1 MSTLK
6 VDDDIAQLQAL
17 PKDIL
22 AQEKAI
28 TALTGQSV
36 DQKWFVVHGASPQQ
50 TLERLEAF
58 TPALAQA
65 QKAGEIARWRT
76 LPLNSL
82 ARQKSDLTLLR
93 DAAPAVTNVLK
104 SAGLSAVSPNLD
116 AMPVSVDAWLESPA
130 SEGWRLL
137 WLTLPD
143 GESGVLVPVDGAK
156 NSAHLGELA
165 ARHDGV
171 VWVDRKA
178 SFDGLFALYRTLLTG
193 LLFAAL
199 AVIACGAMLRL
210 GWRKGLIS
218 LVPSVL
224 SLSCGLAVLA
234 ATGHPVNLFS
244 LLALVLVLGI
254 GINYTLFFSNPRGT
268 PLTSMLAITL
278 AMMTTLLTL
287 GMLVFSATQAISSFG
302 IVLVSAVALTAALL
316 LAGCSHSTDTKETR
330 PQAWLQPG
338 TKVTLP
344 PPGIS
349 PAVSSQQLLTGS
361 FNGQTQSLLVMLNAD
376 AHKVT
381 LAGLSSVGIRLFL
394 ATYDETGI
402 HTEQS
407 IVVPQ
412 LPPASQVLADVML
425 SHWPI
430 SAWQPQLPKGWTL
443 TDNGDRRELRN
454 ASGKLVTEIVYLQ
467 RKGKREPISIEQ
479 HVFKYHITI
488 QYLGD

>member
-1 MSTLK
+1 M
-6 VDDDIAQLQAL
+6 
-17 PKDIL
+17 
-22 AQEKAI
+22 
-28 TALTGQSV
+28 
-36 DQKWFVVHGASPQQ
+36 
-50 TLERLEAF
+50 
-58 TPALAQA
+58 
-65 QKAGEIARWRT
+65 
-76 LPLNSL
+76 N
-82 ARQKSDLTLLR
+82 
-93 DAAPAVTNVLK
+93 AV
-104 SAGLSAVSPNLD
+104 
-116 AMPVSVDAWLESPA
+116 
-130 SEGWRLL
+130 
-137 WLTLPD
+137 
-143 GESGVLVPVDGAK
+143 
-156 NSAHLGELA
+156 
-165 ARHDGV
+165 
-171 VWVDRKA
+171 
-178 SFDGLFALYRTLLTG
+178 YR
-193 LLFAAL
+193 
-199 AVIACGAMLRL
+199 
-210 GWRKGLIS
+210 
-218 LVPSVL
+218 
-224 SLSCGLAVLA
+224 
-234 ATGHPVNLFS
+234 
-244 LLALVLVLGI
+244 
-254 GINYTLFFSNPRGT
+254 
-268 PLTSMLAITL
+268 
-278 AMMTTLLTL
+278 
-287 GMLVFSATQAISSFG
+287 
-302 IVLVSAVALTAALL
+302 AVALAAALL

-361 FNGQTQSLLVMLNAD
+361 FNGHTQSLLVMLNAD

-394 ATYDETGI
+394 ATYDESGI

>member
-1 MSTLK
+1 M
-6 VDDDIAQLQAL
+6 
-17 PKDIL
+17 
-22 AQEKAI
+22 
-28 TALTGQSV
+28 
-36 DQKWFVVHGASPQQ
+36 
-50 TLERLEAF
+50 
-58 TPALAQA
+58 
-65 QKAGEIARWRT
+65 
-76 LPLNSL
+76 N
-82 ARQKSDLTLLR
+82 
-93 DAAPAVTNVLK
+93 AV
-104 SAGLSAVSPNLD
+104 
-116 AMPVSVDAWLESPA
+116 
-130 SEGWRLL
+130 
-137 WLTLPD
+137 
-143 GESGVLVPVDGAK
+143 
-156 NSAHLGELA
+156 
-165 ARHDGV
+165 
-171 VWVDRKA
+171 
-178 SFDGLFALYRTLLTG
+178 YR
-193 LLFAAL
+193 
-199 AVIACGAMLRL
+199 
-210 GWRKGLIS
+210 
-218 LVPSVL
+218 
-224 SLSCGLAVLA
+224 
-234 ATGHPVNLFS
+234 
-244 LLALVLVLGI
+244 
-254 GINYTLFFSNPRGT
+254 
-268 PLTSMLAITL
+268 
-278 AMMTTLLTL
+278 
-287 GMLVFSATQAISSFG
+287 
-302 IVLVSAVALTAALL
+302 AVALAAALL

-338 TKVTLP
+338 TRVTLP

-479 HVFKYHITI
+479 HIFKYHITI

>member
-1 MSTLK
+1 MN
-6 VDDDIAQLQAL
+6 
-17 PKDIL
+17 
-22 AQEKAI
+22 
-28 TALTGQSV
+28 
-36 DQKWFVVHGASPQQ
+36 
-50 TLERLEAF
+50 AF
-58 TPALAQA
+58 
-65 QKAGEIARWRT
+65 
-76 LPLNSL
+76 
-82 ARQKSDLTLLR
+82 
-93 DAAPAVTNVLK
+93 
-104 SAGLSAVSPNLD
+104 
-116 AMPVSVDAWLESPA
+116 
-130 SEGWRLL
+130 
-137 WLTLPD
+137 
-143 GESGVLVPVDGAK
+143 
-156 NSAHLGELA
+156 
-165 ARHDGV
+165 
-171 VWVDRKA
+171 
-178 SFDGLFALYRTLLTG
+178 YR
-193 LLFAAL
+193 
-199 AVIACGAMLRL
+199 
-210 GWRKGLIS
+210 
-218 LVPSVL
+218 
-224 SLSCGLAVLA
+224 
-234 ATGHPVNLFS
+234 
-244 LLALVLVLGI
+244 
-254 GINYTLFFSNPRGT
+254 
-268 PLTSMLAITL
+268 
-278 AMMTTLLTL
+278 
-287 GMLVFSATQAISSFG
+287 
-302 IVLVSAVALTAALL
+302 AVALAAALL

-330 PQAWLQPG
+330 PQAWLQQG

-479 HVFKYHITI
+479 HVFNYHITI

>member
-1 MSTLK
+1 MN
-6 VDDDIAQLQAL
+6 
-17 PKDIL
+17 
-22 AQEKAI
+22 
-28 TALTGQSV
+28 
-36 DQKWFVVHGASPQQ
+36 
-50 TLERLEAF
+50 AF
-58 TPALAQA
+58 
-65 QKAGEIARWRT
+65 
-76 LPLNSL
+76 
-82 ARQKSDLTLLR
+82 
-93 DAAPAVTNVLK
+93 
-104 SAGLSAVSPNLD
+104 
-116 AMPVSVDAWLESPA
+116 
-130 SEGWRLL
+130 
-137 WLTLPD
+137 
-143 GESGVLVPVDGAK
+143 
-156 NSAHLGELA
+156 
-165 ARHDGV
+165 
-171 VWVDRKA
+171 
-178 SFDGLFALYRTLLTG
+178 YR
-193 LLFAAL
+193 
-199 AVIACGAMLRL
+199 
-210 GWRKGLIS
+210 
-218 LVPSVL
+218 
-224 SLSCGLAVLA
+224 
-234 ATGHPVNLFS
+234 
-244 LLALVLVLGI
+244 
-254 GINYTLFFSNPRGT
+254 
-268 PLTSMLAITL
+268 
-278 AMMTTLLTL
+278 
-287 GMLVFSATQAISSFG
+287 
-302 IVLVSAVALTAALL
+302 AVALTAALL
-316 LAGCSHSTDTKETR
+316 LAGCSHSTATQETR

-338 TKVTLP
+338 TRVTLP

-407 IVVPQ
+407 IVMPQ

>member
-1 MSTLK
+1 MN
-6 VDDDIAQLQAL
+6 
-17 PKDIL
+17 
-22 AQEKAI
+22 
-28 TALTGQSV
+28 
-36 DQKWFVVHGASPQQ
+36 
-50 TLERLEAF
+50 AF
-58 TPALAQA
+58 
-65 QKAGEIARWRT
+65 
-76 LPLNSL
+76 
-82 ARQKSDLTLLR
+82 
-93 DAAPAVTNVLK
+93 
-104 SAGLSAVSPNLD
+104 
-116 AMPVSVDAWLESPA
+116 
-130 SEGWRLL
+130 
-137 WLTLPD
+137 
-143 GESGVLVPVDGAK
+143 
-156 NSAHLGELA
+156 
-165 ARHDGV
+165 
-171 VWVDRKA
+171 
-178 SFDGLFALYRTLLTG
+178 YR
-193 LLFAAL
+193 
-199 AVIACGAMLRL
+199 
-210 GWRKGLIS
+210 
-218 LVPSVL
+218 
-224 SLSCGLAVLA
+224 
-234 ATGHPVNLFS
+234 
-244 LLALVLVLGI
+244 
-254 GINYTLFFSNPRGT
+254 
-268 PLTSMLAITL
+268 
-278 AMMTTLLTL
+278 
-287 GMLVFSATQAISSFG
+287 
-302 IVLVSAVALTAALL
+302 AVALAAALL

-338 TKVTLP
+338 TRVTLP

-430 SAWQPQLPKGWTL
+430 SVWQPQLPKGWTL

-454 ASGKLVTEIVYLQ
+454 DSGKLVTEIVYLQ

>member
-1 MSTLK
+1 M
-6 VDDDIAQLQAL
+6 IA
-17 PKDIL
+17 
-22 AQEKAI
+22 
-28 TALTGQSV
+28 
-36 DQKWFVVHGASPQQ
+36 F
-50 TLERLEAF
+50 
-58 TPALAQA
+58 
-65 QKAGEIARWRT
+65 
-76 LPLNSL
+76 
-82 ARQKSDLTLLR
+82 
-93 DAAPAVTNVLK
+93 
-104 SAGLSAVSPNLD
+104 
-116 AMPVSVDAWLESPA
+116 
-130 SEGWRLL
+130 
-137 WLTLPD
+137 
-143 GESGVLVPVDGAK
+143 
-156 NSAHLGELA
+156 
-165 ARHDGV
+165 
-171 VWVDRKA
+171 
-178 SFDGLFALYRTLLTG
+178 YRA
-193 LLFAAL
+193 AAL
-199 AVIACGAMLRL
+199 A
-210 GWRKGLIS
+210 
-218 LVPSVL
+218 
-224 SLSCGLAVLA
+224 
-234 ATGHPVNLFS
+234 
-244 LLALVLVLGI
+244 
-254 GINYTLFFSNPRGT
+254 
-268 PLTSMLAITL
+268 
-278 AMMTTLLTL
+278 
-287 GMLVFSATQAISSFG
+287 
-302 IVLVSAVALTAALL
+302 AALL
-316 LAGCSHSTDTKETR
+316 LAGCSHSTNTKETR

>member
-1 MSTLK
+1 MN
-6 VDDDIAQLQAL
+6 
-17 PKDIL
+17 
-22 AQEKAI
+22 
-28 TALTGQSV
+28 
-36 DQKWFVVHGASPQQ
+36 
-50 TLERLEAF
+50 AF
-58 TPALAQA
+58 
-65 QKAGEIARWRT
+65 
-76 LPLNSL
+76 
-82 ARQKSDLTLLR
+82 
-93 DAAPAVTNVLK
+93 
-104 SAGLSAVSPNLD
+104 
-116 AMPVSVDAWLESPA
+116 
-130 SEGWRLL
+130 
-137 WLTLPD
+137 
-143 GESGVLVPVDGAK
+143 
-156 NSAHLGELA
+156 
-165 ARHDGV
+165 
-171 VWVDRKA
+171 
-178 SFDGLFALYRTLLTG
+178 YR
-193 LLFAAL
+193 
-199 AVIACGAMLRL
+199 
-210 GWRKGLIS
+210 
-218 LVPSVL
+218 
-224 SLSCGLAVLA
+224 
-234 ATGHPVNLFS
+234 
-244 LLALVLVLGI
+244 
-254 GINYTLFFSNPRGT
+254 
-268 PLTSMLAITL
+268 
-278 AMMTTLLTL
+278 
-287 GMLVFSATQAISSFG
+287 
-302 IVLVSAVALTAALL
+302 AVALTAALL
-316 LAGCSHSTDTKETR
+316 LAGCSHSTNTQETR

-338 TKVTLP
+338 TRVTLP

>member
-1 MSTLK
+1 MN
-6 VDDDIAQLQAL
+6 
-17 PKDIL
+17 
-22 AQEKAI
+22 
-28 TALTGQSV
+28 
-36 DQKWFVVHGASPQQ
+36 
-50 TLERLEAF
+50 AF
-58 TPALAQA
+58 
-65 QKAGEIARWRT
+65 
-76 LPLNSL
+76 
-82 ARQKSDLTLLR
+82 
-93 DAAPAVTNVLK
+93 
-104 SAGLSAVSPNLD
+104 
-116 AMPVSVDAWLESPA
+116 
-130 SEGWRLL
+130 
-137 WLTLPD
+137 
-143 GESGVLVPVDGAK
+143 
-156 NSAHLGELA
+156 
-165 ARHDGV
+165 
-171 VWVDRKA
+171 
-178 SFDGLFALYRTLLTG
+178 YR
-193 LLFAAL
+193 
-199 AVIACGAMLRL
+199 
-210 GWRKGLIS
+210 
-218 LVPSVL
+218 
-224 SLSCGLAVLA
+224 
-234 ATGHPVNLFS
+234 
-244 LLALVLVLGI
+244 
-254 GINYTLFFSNPRGT
+254 
-268 PLTSMLAITL
+268 
-278 AMMTTLLTL
+278 
-287 GMLVFSATQAISSFG
+287 
-302 IVLVSAVALTAALL
+302 AVALAAALL

-338 TKVTLP
+338 TRVTLP

-394 ATYDETGI
+394 ATYDKTGI

-467 RKGKREPISIEQ
+467 RKGKHEPISIEQ

>member
-1 MSTLK
+1 MN
-6 VDDDIAQLQAL
+6 
-17 PKDIL
+17 
-22 AQEKAI
+22 
-28 TALTGQSV
+28 
-36 DQKWFVVHGASPQQ
+36 
-50 TLERLEAF
+50 AF
-58 TPALAQA
+58 
-65 QKAGEIARWRT
+65 
-76 LPLNSL
+76 
-82 ARQKSDLTLLR
+82 
-93 DAAPAVTNVLK
+93 
-104 SAGLSAVSPNLD
+104 
-116 AMPVSVDAWLESPA
+116 
-130 SEGWRLL
+130 
-137 WLTLPD
+137 
-143 GESGVLVPVDGAK
+143 
-156 NSAHLGELA
+156 
-165 ARHDGV
+165 
-171 VWVDRKA
+171 
-178 SFDGLFALYRTLLTG
+178 YR
-193 LLFAAL
+193 
-199 AVIACGAMLRL
+199 
-210 GWRKGLIS
+210 
-218 LVPSVL
+218 
-224 SLSCGLAVLA
+224 
-234 ATGHPVNLFS
+234 
-244 LLALVLVLGI
+244 
-254 GINYTLFFSNPRGT
+254 
-268 PLTSMLAITL
+268 
-278 AMMTTLLTL
+278 
-287 GMLVFSATQAISSFG
+287 
-302 IVLVSAVALTAALL
+302 AVALAAALL

-338 TKVTLP
+338 TRVTLP

-349 PAVSSQQLLTGS
+349 PAASSQQLLTGS

>member
-1 MSTLK
+1 MN
-6 VDDDIAQLQAL
+6 
-17 PKDIL
+17 
-22 AQEKAI
+22 
-28 TALTGQSV
+28 
-36 DQKWFVVHGASPQQ
+36 
-50 TLERLEAF
+50 AF
-58 TPALAQA
+58 
-65 QKAGEIARWRT
+65 
-76 LPLNSL
+76 
-82 ARQKSDLTLLR
+82 
-93 DAAPAVTNVLK
+93 
-104 SAGLSAVSPNLD
+104 
-116 AMPVSVDAWLESPA
+116 
-130 SEGWRLL
+130 
-137 WLTLPD
+137 
-143 GESGVLVPVDGAK
+143 
-156 NSAHLGELA
+156 
-165 ARHDGV
+165 
-171 VWVDRKA
+171 
-178 SFDGLFALYRTLLTG
+178 YR
-193 LLFAAL
+193 
-199 AVIACGAMLRL
+199 
-210 GWRKGLIS
+210 
-218 LVPSVL
+218 
-224 SLSCGLAVLA
+224 
-234 ATGHPVNLFS
+234 
-244 LLALVLVLGI
+244 
-254 GINYTLFFSNPRGT
+254 
-268 PLTSMLAITL
+268 
-278 AMMTTLLTL
+278 
-287 GMLVFSATQAISSFG
+287 
-302 IVLVSAVALTAALL
+302 AVALAAALL

-338 TKVTLP
+338 TRVTLP

-430 SAWQPQLPKGWTL
+430 SAWQPQLPKDWTL

>member
-1 MSTLK
+1 MN
-6 VDDDIAQLQAL
+6 
-17 PKDIL
+17 
-22 AQEKAI
+22 
-28 TALTGQSV
+28 
-36 DQKWFVVHGASPQQ
+36 
-50 TLERLEAF
+50 AF
-58 TPALAQA
+58 
-65 QKAGEIARWRT
+65 
-76 LPLNSL
+76 
-82 ARQKSDLTLLR
+82 
-93 DAAPAVTNVLK
+93 
-104 SAGLSAVSPNLD
+104 
-116 AMPVSVDAWLESPA
+116 
-130 SEGWRLL
+130 
-137 WLTLPD
+137 
-143 GESGVLVPVDGAK
+143 
-156 NSAHLGELA
+156 
-165 ARHDGV
+165 
-171 VWVDRKA
+171 
-178 SFDGLFALYRTLLTG
+178 YR
-193 LLFAAL
+193 
-199 AVIACGAMLRL
+199 
-210 GWRKGLIS
+210 
-218 LVPSVL
+218 
-224 SLSCGLAVLA
+224 
-234 ATGHPVNLFS
+234 
-244 LLALVLVLGI
+244 
-254 GINYTLFFSNPRGT
+254 
-268 PLTSMLAITL
+268 
-278 AMMTTLLTL
+278 
-287 GMLVFSATQAISSFG
+287 
-302 IVLVSAVALTAALL
+302 AVALAAALL

-443 TDNGDRRELRN
+443 TDTGDRRELRN

>member
-1 MSTLK
+1 M
-6 VDDDIAQLQAL
+6 
-17 PKDIL
+17 
-22 AQEKAI
+22 
-28 TALTGQSV
+28 
-36 DQKWFVVHGASPQQ
+36 
-50 TLERLEAF
+50 
-58 TPALAQA
+58 
-65 QKAGEIARWRT
+65 
-76 LPLNSL
+76 N
-82 ARQKSDLTLLR
+82 
-93 DAAPAVTNVLK
+93 AV
-104 SAGLSAVSPNLD
+104 
-116 AMPVSVDAWLESPA
+116 
-130 SEGWRLL
+130 
-137 WLTLPD
+137 
-143 GESGVLVPVDGAK
+143 
-156 NSAHLGELA
+156 
-165 ARHDGV
+165 
-171 VWVDRKA
+171 
-178 SFDGLFALYRTLLTG
+178 YR
-193 LLFAAL
+193 
-199 AVIACGAMLRL
+199 
-210 GWRKGLIS
+210 
-218 LVPSVL
+218 
-224 SLSCGLAVLA
+224 
-234 ATGHPVNLFS
+234 
-244 LLALVLVLGI
+244 
-254 GINYTLFFSNPRGT
+254 
-268 PLTSMLAITL
+268 
-278 AMMTTLLTL
+278 
-287 GMLVFSATQAISSFG
+287 
-302 IVLVSAVALTAALL
+302 AVALAAALL

-430 SAWQPQLPKGWTL
+430 STWQPQLPKGWTL
-443 TDNGDRRELRN
+443 TDTGDRRELRN